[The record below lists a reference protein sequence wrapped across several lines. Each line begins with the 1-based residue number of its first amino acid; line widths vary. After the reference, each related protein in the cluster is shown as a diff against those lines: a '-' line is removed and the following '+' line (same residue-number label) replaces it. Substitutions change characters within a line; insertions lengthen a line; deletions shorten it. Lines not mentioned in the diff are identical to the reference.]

1 MDTIIIDYDMGNVK
15 SIQNQLKR
23 ISYNS
28 VISSDKKEIDKADK
42 LILPGV
48 GHFSQGMK
56 NIIEHDLF
64 DTLNYVV
71 TEKKTPI
78 LGICLGMQLF
88 TEYSEEGQSKGFG
101 WLDATTIRFSINN
114 GFNQYRIP
122 HIGWNNLH
130 INRTSKLLE
139 GIDENDFF
147 YFVHSYYVKSSH
159 KQNILAITNYSE
171 EFISAIQKDNIYGTQ
186 FHPEKSHQSGIKI
199 LKNFMEL

>member
-88 TEYSEEGQSKGFG
+88 TEYSEEGQSTGFG
-101 WLDATTIRFSINN
+101 WLEATTIKLPIYNESK
-114 GFNQYRIP
+114 QYRIP
-122 HIGWNNLH
+122 HIGWNNLY
-130 INRTSKLLE
+130 INRKCNLLE
-139 GIDENDFF
+139 GINENDYF
-147 YFVHSYYVKSSH
+147 YFVHSFYVKSSH
-159 KQNILAITNYSE
+159 EQNILAKTNYSE